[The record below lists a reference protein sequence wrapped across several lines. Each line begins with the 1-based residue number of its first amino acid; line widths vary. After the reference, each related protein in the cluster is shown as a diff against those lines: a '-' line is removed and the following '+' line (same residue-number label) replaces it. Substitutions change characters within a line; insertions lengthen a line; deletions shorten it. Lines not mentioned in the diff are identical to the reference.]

1 MQAVIEMVVVL
12 SGVNDNVVAHT
23 HAAHLKAFLE
33 NRALSNK
40 DAVHINDVV
49 LVSDDESIVGNQPEP
64 KAK

>member
-1 MQAVIEMVVVL
+1 MQAIIEMTIVL
-12 SGVNDNVVAHT
+12 SNVKTEEVGRIQAN
-23 HAAHLKAFLE
+23 HLQAFLE

-49 LVSDDESIVGNQPEP
+49 LVNDEEPIVENQPEP